1 MGGLS
6 YVYVLLLLYTRAHAR
21 GNIYLCKSLTS
32 IYMVKLFTKIYNK
45 LKEKR
50 EWVATLTYI
59 RKGLCMVI
67 ILSSFNHKTCTK
79 T

>member
-1 MGGLS
+1 
-6 YVYVLLLLYTRAHAR
+6 
-21 GNIYLCKSLTS
+21 
-32 IYMVKLFTKIYNK
+32 MVKLFTKIYNK